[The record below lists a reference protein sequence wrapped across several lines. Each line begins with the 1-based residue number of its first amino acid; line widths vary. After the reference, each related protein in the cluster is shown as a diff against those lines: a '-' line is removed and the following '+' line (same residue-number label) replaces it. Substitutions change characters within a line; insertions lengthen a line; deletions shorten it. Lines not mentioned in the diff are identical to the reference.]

1 MEVIKTDVAILGAGG
16 GGLRAA
22 IAVAEADPTL
32 HVSLISKV
40 YPMRSHT
47 VAAEG
52 GAAGVAQDTDSL
64 ENHFND
70 TVSGGD
76 WLCDQDMVEMFVN
89 EAPRQ
94 LTRIEQWGCPWSRD
108 DDGNVSVRKFG
119 GMKVA
124 RTWYAADKT
133 GFHMLHTLFQTS
145 IQFESIHRFDE
156 YYVTD
161 LMVDDGRCQGVT
173 AIEMRT
179 GQMKL
184 FIAKTVIMAA
194 GGAGQLYP
202 FTTNGSINTADGMA
216 MAYRAG
222 VPLRD
227 MEFVQYHPTGLPGT
241 GILLTEGCRGDGG
254 VLRNKDGY
262 RYLQD
267 YEMGPETPLGDPQP
281 KTMELGPRDRLSQA
295 FYHEQKKGRTV
306 ETIFGDA
313 VHLDMTHLGEAMI
326 EERLPLVRMLAKT
339 YIGVDMVTE
348 LVPVRPVVHYTM
360 GGIKT
365 DLHGAT
371 PLPGL
376 YALGEC
382 ASSGLHGANRLGS
395 NSLTELTVMGFKSG
409 ETAARF
415 AQEQTGKA
423 NEAALEAQA
432 ADSEERVFSWVRKPS
447 GSERPVTLKKE
458 MHDSMEEGV
467 GIYRDAGSTQATC
480 DKIAELRDRYPNVQ
494 LEDRSNV
501 YNTDLFSVL
510 ELGNLLDVAQTLS
523 DGALAR
529 TESRGAHQRLD
540 HPARDDENF
549 LQHTL
554 AHYNGKDA
562 PRIEYEPV
570 VITKSQPT
578 ERVYGDGGK
587 PKNG

>member
-22 IAVAEADPTL
+22 IAVAEADPSL
-32 HVSLISKV
+32 HVALISKV

-64 ENHFND
+64 DNHFND
-70 TVSGGD
+70 TVAGGD
-76 WLCDQDMVEMFVN
+76 WLCDQDMVEMFVK

-94 LTRIEQWGCPWSRD
+94 LTRIEQWGCPWSRED
-108 DDGNVSVRKFG
+108 NGSVSVRKFG
-119 GMKVA
+119 GMKIA

-133 GFHMLHTLFQTS
+133 GFHLLHTLFQTS

-156 YYVTD
+156 YYATD
-161 LMVDDGRCQGVT
+161 LLVDDGRCQGVV

-184 FIAKTVIMAA
+184 FQAKSVIIAA
-194 GGAGQLYP
+194 GGAGQAFP
-202 FTTNGSINTADGMA
+202 FTTNGSIKTADGIA

-222 VPLRD
+222 VPARD

-241 GILLTEGCRGDGG
+241 GILLTEGCRGEGG

-295 FYHEQKKGRTV
+295 FYHEQKKGRTL
-306 ETIFGDA
+306 ETEFGDA
-313 VHLDMTHLGEAMI
+313 VHLDMTHLGEAKI
-326 EERLPLVRMLAKT
+326 NDRLPLVRMLAKT
-339 YIGVDMVTE
+339 YIGVDMVE
-348 LVPVRPVVHYTM
+348 APVPVRPVVHYTM

-365 DLHGAT
+365 DLTGAT

-395 NSLTELTVMGFKSG
+395 NSLTELTVMGLKCG
-409 ETAARF
+409 ENAAQF
-415 AQEQTGKA
+415 AKEHGGKA
-423 NEAALEAQA
+423 NEGALEKQA
-432 ADSEERVFSWVRKPS
+432 ADAEERVFSWVRKS
-447 GSERPVTLKKE
+447 DGSERPATLRNE
-458 MHDSMEEGV
+458 MHKSMEDGV
-467 GIYRDAGSTQATC
+467 GIYREAGPTKATC
-480 DKIAELRDRYPNVQ
+480 DKIAELRERYQNVQ
-494 LEDRSNV
+494 MEDRSSV
-501 YNTDLFSVL
+501 FNTDLFSVV
-510 ELGNLLDVAQTLS
+510 ELGNLLEIAQTMAE
-523 DGALAR
+523 GALAR

-540 HPARDDENF
+540 HPERNDDDF
-549 LQHTL
+549 LKHTL
-554 AHYNGKDA
+554 AHSNGKDA
-562 PRIEYEPV
+562 PTIDYESV
-570 VITKSQPT
+570 VITKSQPA
-578 ERVYGDGGK
+578 ERVYGGK